1 MWIGF
6 PRTWINP
13 HLCPFKKSN
22 YAFHRQ
28 STLWL
33 SFFNCFESFRA
44 SGFVKYLDKK
54 LTLMHSHT
62 HIKDLTCV
70 NSLDITKG
78 LKTRSRKVLNETKES
93 TIDFFVVCEHVLPF
107 VTKME
112 IDNHKNHT
120 LTNFKQ
126 GEDSVNS
133 DHLPLVMNDTFLSNE
148 AGK

>member
-1 MWIGF
+1 
-6 PRTWINP
+6 
-13 HLCPFKKSN
+13 
-22 YAFHRQ
+22 
-28 STLWL
+28 
-33 SFFNCFESFRA
+33 
-44 SGFVKYLDKK
+44 
-54 LTLMHSHT
+54 MHSHT

-126 GEDSVNS
+126 GEDSVDS
-133 DHLPLVMNDTFLSNE
+133 DHLPLVMNVNLETVTKKTEKIEILDTNNKKQKLNFKINTTETEDFTNCFKGPETVLEQCGQWISTL
-148 AGK
+148 KSHCKK